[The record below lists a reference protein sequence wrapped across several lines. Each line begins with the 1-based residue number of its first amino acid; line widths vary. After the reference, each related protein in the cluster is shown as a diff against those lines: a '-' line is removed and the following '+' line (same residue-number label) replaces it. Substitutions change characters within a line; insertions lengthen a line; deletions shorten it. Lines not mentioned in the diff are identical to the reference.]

1 MLPRVANGRAFV
13 EIGGGYQF
21 RTRSGFNVRRTIHHG
36 RVAENR
42 MGGSLRTECRGPEAA
57 PHPSQNSSLE
67 RAGHEPSTNDP
78 WTINDQL
85 ERDR

>member
-21 RTRSGFNVRRTIHHG
+21 RTRGGFNVRRTIHHG
-36 RVAENR
+36 RAAEN
-42 MGGSLRTECRGPEAA
+42 LRGPEAA